1 MLLAMTIKPF
11 LSHRRDNAAAVA
23 RLREALKIHGA
34 GGWKDTE
41 DLRVGEQTREA
52 VRRAIFEETGGFIWW
67 GTASALG
74 SRFINEV
81 ELPAAFERKARQP
94 RYPIVPIFVDID
106 PGRQCDR
113 DAVHA
118 ALGNVGDQLL
128 ECNGLIRA
136 GGESAEEF
144 RRRVASRYVRDAVG
158 ALADGREAEKPIPVA
173 MRALGEVSGDHDL
186 AFDWR
191 SLIDPERRLLAPGAT
206 PMIVHALAG
215 ARDAVQA
222 VFPSPSIVLDLD
234 LPLPLAFLVGYEW
247 RITTRLRL
255 GVLQRTGSSFSVI
268 WGEGEASVPPEP
280 KRRSLGGA
288 GPTVLEVSCRGGFG
302 DAGIRYAYQIG
313 AREVVN
319 LHRPGIL
326 GASDL
331 RALARAAA
339 DELRK
344 LNNQGIDKHLLIL
357 GPAALAVFAGAA
369 ANATGPVKVPF
380 WDGKTFVRPLVV
392 GAPQR

>member
-1 MLLAMTIKPF
+1 MLLAMTIRPF
-11 LSHRRDNAAAVA
+11 LSHRRENAGAVA
-23 RLREALKIHGA
+23 RLRKALKIHGA

-52 VRRAIFEETGGFIWW
+52 IRRAIFEETGGFIWW

-94 RYPIVPIFVDID
+94 LYPIVPIFVDID
-106 PGRQCDR
+106 PGRQSDR
-113 DAVHA
+113 EAMHA
-118 ALGNVGDQLL
+118 ALGNLGDQLL

-136 GGESAEEF
+136 GRGSAEEF
-144 RRRVASRYVRDAVG
+144 RRRVASRYVRDAVR
-158 ALADGREAEKPIPVA
+158 ALADEGEKPITVA
-173 MRALGEVSGDHDL
+173 MRALGGVSGDHDL

-191 SLIDPERRLLAPGAT
+191 SLIDPERRLLAPGAA
-206 PMIVHALAG
+206 PMVVDALAG
-215 ARDAVQA
+215 ARDALQA
-222 VFPSPSIVLDLD
+222 AFPSPSMVLDLD

-247 RITTRLRL
+247 RVTARLRL
-255 GVLQRTGSSFSVI
+255 GVRQRTGSSFSVI
-268 WGEGEASVPPEP
+268 WGEGEARDAPEP
-280 KRRSLGGA
+280 KCRSLGGT
-288 GPTVLEVSCRGGFG
+288 GPSILAVSCRDGFE
-302 DAGIRYAYQIG
+302 DAALRYADEIG
-313 AREVVN
+313 AREVIT

-339 DELRK
+339 EQLRK
-344 LNNQGIDKHLLIL
+344 LNNKGIDKHLLIL

-369 ANATGPVKVPF
+369 ANATGPVTIPF
-380 WDGKTFVRPLVV
+380 WDGTSFVGPLVV
-392 GAPQR
+392 GATQR